1 MAKCPKACSG
11 ACTCGVKKKRKTTVR
26 RAAPARVFRGQT
38 VNVLGGSEQQYVNN
52 LMANLQAMPFRN
64 VAQQAYPN
72 FPPMTGTA
80 ATLPQGAVPLAP
92 VMPRATAT
100 TLAGTTPPETRT
112 GVTQTVTPRVGNYQ
126 AGFMN
131 ILPRVVPPMA
141 LAAQARDI
149 GVAEGYRQGRVRG
162 EAIGAQAAVEGL
174 RFRQTAGTAATYTV
188 PELQQRFAEGQ
199 IIRATGG
206 RPRAAEAVQ
215 AVAEEAAPK

>member
-38 VNVLGGSEQQYVNN
+38 VNVLGGTEQQYVNN
-52 LMANLQAMPFRN
+52 LMAQLQNLGRPQ
-64 VAQQAYPN
+64 VAQ
-72 FPPMTGTA
+72 TA
-80 ATLPQGAVPLAP
+80 GLAVPVVPVTPRP
-92 VMPRATAT
+92 VMATGVT
-100 TLAGTTPPETRT
+100 QTVMPTGT

-149 GVAEGYRQGRVRG
+149 GIVEGYRQGKVRG

-188 PELQQRFAEGQ
+188 PELQARFAEGQ

-206 RPRAAEAVQ
+206 RPRADVQ